1 MWSWVDG
8 NNSERWYNR
17 PNYFSFFLFILVYLS
32 VLYSCLKYNSSHIM
46 HKNMFITDNCRN
58 NLISVYT
65 LSHPSQLWPNIK
77 HTLFHKNYKIMI
89 DYLRGLLTT
98 YHLDIFL
105 SEKISGFNGL
115 IKVRSCHIVITR
127 CELVK
132 SVHVLIELVIT
143 TCELSFQR
151 AAWPLHLTRN
161 QRKMAAHS
169 KKAIT
174 ALQKEE
180 YRYI

>member
-1 MWSWVDG
+1 
-8 NNSERWYNR
+8 
-17 PNYFSFFLFILVYLS
+17 
-32 VLYSCLKYNSSHIM
+32 
-46 HKNMFITDNCRN
+46 
-58 NLISVYT
+58 
-65 LSHPSQLWPNIK
+65 
-77 HTLFHKNYKIMI
+77 MI

-151 AAWPLHLTRN
+151 AA
-161 QRKMAAHS
+161 
-169 KKAIT
+169 
-174 ALQKEE
+174 
-180 YRYI
+180 